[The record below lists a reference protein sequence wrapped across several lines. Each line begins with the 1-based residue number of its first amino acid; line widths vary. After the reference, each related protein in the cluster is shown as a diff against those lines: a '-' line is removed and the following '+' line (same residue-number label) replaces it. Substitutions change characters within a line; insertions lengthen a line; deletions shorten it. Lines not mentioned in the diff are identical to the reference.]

1 MSEAEQEAVSSD
13 NLISEEAPVAEETWQ
28 GRYLPE
34 DLRENETLNKFK
46 DVGSL
51 GSSYLELQK
60 MVGSRDKIPTEES
73 TEEEV
78 NSFYNK
84 LGRPESPDAYDI
96 KVPDEGGT
104 GMKYDQK
111 LYADFL
117 QTAHQSGLT
126 NKQAQDAIDFYAK
139 MNEESSINSEA
150 QMQQAKVDAETAL
163 KKEWGVKEYDRN
175 LAISRRAFN
184 RFADDDLKKF
194 VQESGVSNNVSLIR
208 FLHKIGK
215 SFSDPK
221 LEGSGKTAGSIDS
234 DSAKLEID
242 AMMKDKGHKYHE
254 ALFDPMHSKHE
265 EAISYRDHLYDLVY
279 QEDE

>member
-28 GRYLPE
+28 GQYLPE
-34 DLRENETLNKFK
+34 DLRENETLSKFK

-139 MNEESSINSEA
+139 MNEASSINSEA

>member
-34 DLRENETLNKFK
+34 DLRENETLSKFK

>member
-28 GRYLPE
+28 GQHLPE
-34 DLRENETLNKFK
+34 DLRENETLGKFK

-73 TEEEV
+73 TEDEV

-139 MNEESSINSEA
+139 MNEDSSINSEA

-221 LEGSGKTAGSIDS
+221 LSGSGKTAGSIDS

>member
-28 GRYLPE
+28 GQHLPE
-34 DLRENETLNKFK
+34 DLRENETLSKFK

-51 GSSYLELQK
+51 SSSYLELQK

-73 TEEEV
+73 TEDEV

-111 LYADFL
+111 LYSDFL

-139 MNEESSINSEA
+139 MNEDSSINSEA

-221 LEGSGKTAGSIDS
+221 LSGSGKTAGSIDS

-254 ALFDPMHSKHE
+254 ALFDPMHSKHG